1 MQINPNSD
9 TKGQDWVE
17 SLSKMPLPGRGRAGT
32 GTWDSKSSW
41 AMDCR
46 NAPLE
51 PVFLLTP
58 LRKSAGLGLE
68 GTRTCSS
75 GVCKFRL
82 SRFMQ
87 KVDAVAAEGG
97 SRRGRWPVGTH
108 SSNVSGLTATS
119 QTPTQIFSRH
129 ISAHVCM
136 CVCAYDMCACH
147 TSVMYTC
154 THAAY
159 VCHTC
164 MMCVCTYTSRV
175 RM

>member
-1 MQINPNSD
+1 M
-9 TKGQDWVE
+9 
-17 SLSKMPLPGRGRAGT
+17 
-32 GTWDSKSSW
+32 
-41 AMDCR
+41 
-46 NAPLE
+46 
-51 PVFLLTP
+51 
-58 LRKSAGLGLE
+58 
-68 GTRTCSS
+68 
-75 GVCKFRL
+75 
-82 SRFMQ
+82 
-87 KVDAVAAEGG
+87 
-97 SRRGRWPVGTH
+97 GTH

-147 TSVMYTC
+147 TSVMYAC